1 MQFNY
6 GDKDKKQEKDKDV
19 WDPPTPKLDLGKPVK
34 AWPVR
39 RPI

>member
-6 GDKDKKQEKDKDV
+6 GDKDKKPDKDKDV
-19 WDPPTPKLDLGKPVK
+19 WDPPTPKPDFGKPAK
-34 AWPVR
+34 AWPAR